1 MTDQQLYELA
11 DQELRTGAHNR
22 PLLAQ
27 ALAEA
32 NGQRSK
38 AEQIYWRLRT
48 ESWRTEAARH
58 PADARSLYLQ
68 EIRSRIDQTMRARE
82 LRASVVGWAWAIAC
96 FISLAAAVV
105 FFWAARGAF
114 TRGSSAQYGYAVGG
128 IASLVVG
135 IVGYVICKKDA
146 GQDPFAD

>member
-1 MTDQQLYELA
+1 MTDQELYELA
-11 DQELRTGAHNR
+11 DRELRTGSHSR
-22 PLLAQ
+22 PLLTQ

-38 AEQIYWRLRT
+38 AEQIYWQLRA
-48 ESWRTEAARH
+48 ESWRAEAREH
-58 PADARSLYLQ
+58 PEAQALYLR
-68 EIRSRIDQTMRARE
+68 EIRSRLDRSMRARE
-82 LRASVVGWAWAIAC
+82 LRASVVGWAWAFVC
-96 FISLAAAVV
+96 FGSLSAAIV

-128 IASLVVG
+128 IASLITG
-135 IVGYVICKKDA
+135 MVGYVICKKDA

>member
-58 PADARSLYLQ
+58 PADARSLYLH

-96 FISLAAAVV
+96 FI
-105 FFWAARGAF
+105 WAARGAF

-128 IASLVVG
+128 IASLAVG